1 MTRVSFSLLVLLV
14 ALPSCKSV
22 TIGGDGVDGGGGT
35 GGGMTLVGCDQ
46 KIKVFMPCANGE
58 PIYTCANGL
67 WNIKC
72 PDTSPVGGQGGMPGT
87 GGAAGSGGAGGTSG
101 TGTCQP
107 RTFDADC
114 FGGET
119 TYTCV
124 QRGGEWVWDYSCP
137 NVRIDAGTGT
147 CGPRTF
153 DADCYGGEA
162 KYTCVQRDGEWVWDH
177 RCPDLPVDAGTIQPV
192 DAASGCD
199 PAKAAQAITAAGLTI
214 VGEAQ
219 TLMESLPSSLSS
231 GPNWGVKDS
240 ACRAGGY
247 DLSVAAGKTVC
258 LASFAT
264 TTLCQGVPTNAWVVM
279 WDGAVRCIYQAVRP
293 DSPMTPG
300 VYAVHDSSC
309 TSPDAGTSCPGENP
323 ASRTCR
329 NFASECLPSSCTCG
343 SPGSPNSWR
352 CTADCRTAPLCPD
365 AGAACSGTRI
375 DNKQAASAYAE
386 YVRQTNPQVA
396 PRGSYLAEEKTVA
409 NLWDVL
415 QAQLLF
421 ATWYDDDGTAGNTT
435 AFLYRNCTITSVT
448 QDSWFAEIDS
458 GVVANG
464 AFYFSWG
471 SGSGIYRSN
480 LGKLVP
486 SGTAFLRTTSDA
498 YFNPGSGPPGLVVSL
513 ENGRLVVDRARG
525 KFNEWT
531 NPERIGFLKDFGD
544 RLAVVDANGKEISA
558 TLP

>member
-1 MTRVSFSLLVLLV
+1 
-14 ALPSCKSV
+14 
-22 TIGGDGVDGGGGT
+22 
-35 GGGMTLVGCDQ
+35 
-46 KIKVFMPCANGE
+46 MPCANGE
-58 PIYTCANGL
+58 PIYTCTNGL

-87 GGAAGSGGAGGTSG
+87 GGAAGAGGAGGTSG

-137 NVRIDAGTGT
+137 RVPADAGIGT

-153 DADCYGGEA
+153 EVDCIGGGEV
-162 KYTCVQRDGEWVWDH
+162 YTCVQRNGEWVWDYS
-177 RCPDLPVDAGTIQPV
+177 CPGVPIDAGTVQPV
-192 DAASGCD
+192 DAAPGCD
-199 PAKAAQAITAAGLTI
+199 PAKAAQAVTAAGLTI

-219 TLMESLPSSLSS
+219 TMMETLPTSLAS

-240 ACRAGGY
+240 ECRAGGY

-264 TTLCQGVPTNAWVVM
+264 TSLCQGEPTNAWVVM
-279 WDGAVRCIYQAVRP
+279 WDGSVRCIYQAVRP
-293 DSPMTPG
+293 PSSLTPG
-300 VYAVHDSSC
+300 VFAVHDSVCS
-309 TSPDAGTSCPGENP
+309 TPDAGTTSCPGENP
-323 ASRTCR
+323 ASRSCR
-329 NFASECLPSSCTCG
+329 NSATECIPSSCTCG

-352 CTADCRTAPLCPD
+352 CTADCRTSPLCPD
-365 AGAACSGTRI
+365 AGTACSGARI
-375 DNKQAASAYAE
+375 DNTQAASVFTE
-386 YVRQTNPQVA
+386 YMRNGTPEVKPT
-396 PRGSYLAEEKTVA
+396 GSYRAEEKTVA
-409 NLWDVL
+409 SLWETL
-415 QAQLLF
+415 QAQLFF
-421 ATWYDDDGTAGNTT
+421 ATWYANDGTAGNTV
-435 AFLYRNCTITSVT
+435 AFLYRNCMVT
-448 QDSWFAEIDS
+448 LPTGDSMFSEIDS
-458 GVVANG
+458 GVIANG
-464 AFYFSWG
+464 VFYFSWG

-480 LGKLVP
+480 LGKLALK
-486 SGTAFLRTTSDA
+486 GTTLTRTTSAA

-513 ENGRLVVDRARG
+513 ENERLVVDRAWG

-531 NPERIGFLKDFGD
+531 NPERMGFLKDFGD
-544 RLAVVDANGKEISA
+544 RLAVVDSNGKEIST